1 MYTLLVKKSKE
12 VWFHQGFQKYFQG
25 IGWMFFTKIAGM
37 VISFL
42 TTAYI
47 ARNLGPTNYGELSYA
62 ISFVSIFSFISV
74 LGIDQVLYRDIVKFP
89 ENKNQYL
96 GSALI
101 LRLSASLVAIL
112 LCISFA
118 FLISPKDV
126 SLLLIFL
133 LSITFIFNSFQI
145 ISYEFQADVKSK
157 HISIFAILVTLIL
170 NVLKIIVIANNK
182 GVLYLAGVLVL
193 ESIFYMFGFL
203 YFRTKI
209 YGTIR
214 TWEFNKT
221 ITKNMV
227 KDSWPFM
234 FTSAFALIYSRIDQV
249 IIKNMIGASSV
260 GLYDAAVRLSEVW
273 YFIPTIISSTLF
285 PAIMN
290 AKKVSTQIFHER
302 LKRLALLLLVVSII
316 IALPTTLFSYFIVT
330 TVFGVAFAGSTTILQ
345 VYIWSN
351 LFTSLTSVI
360 NYYLIAENLKKTLF
374 FSAFAGMIANIL
386 LNIYLIPIYGILGAA
401 YATLISYAIPCI
413 GAFVKP
419 KSKNHVVQN

>member
-1 MYTLLVKKSKE
+1 MYKLLTKRSKE
-12 VWFHQGFQKYFQG
+12 IWIHQGFQKYFQG

-62 ISFVSIFSFISV
+62 VSFVSIFSFISV

-89 ENKNQYL
+89 EKKNEYL
-96 GSALI
+96 GSALA
-101 LRLSASLVAIL
+101 LRLGASLIAIV
-112 LCISFA
+112 LCVSFA
-118 FLISPKDV
+118 FWISPKDV
-126 SLLLIFL
+126 SLFLIFL

-170 NVLKIIVIANNK
+170 NILKVIVIANNK

-209 YGTIR
+209 YGTIKE
-214 TWEFNKT
+214 WSYNKDV
-221 ITKNMV
+221 TKSML

-290 AKKVSTQIFHER
+290 AKKVSVESFHKR
-302 LKRLALLLLVVSII
+302 LKSLALLLFVISVG
-316 IALPTTLFSYFIVT
+316 IALPMTLFAHLIIT
-330 TVFGVAFAGSTTILQ
+330 TVFGAAFAGATIILQ
-345 VYIWSN
+345 IYIWSN
-351 LFTSLTSVI
+351 LFTSLNSVVS
-360 NYYLIAENLKKTLF
+360 YYLIAENFKKTLF
-374 FSAFAGMIANIL
+374 FSTFAGMVTNVI
-386 LNIYLIPIYGILGAA
+386 LNIYLIPIYGMSGAA

-413 GAFVKP
+413 TAFIKP
-419 KSKNHVVQN
+419 KTHAIQN